1 MVDIIGKIMAEIE
14 ADPTINATEIRL
26 DVTSKGFLMRRKALN
41 VHGSVKSTAEK
52 DRIMSIVQREAGDN
66 YDVMDKLAVK

>member
-1 MVDIIGKIMAEIE
+1 
-14 ADPTINATEIRL
+14 
-26 DVTSKGFLMRRKALN
+26 MRRKALN